1 MTVLITGASGGLGR
15 AFALDCAERGWD
27 LILTDINE
35 TGLSRVRQGIER
47 QYDVSILTKAC
58 DIKNDTEVD
67 NLIKLIN
74 DKGLRL
80 DMLLNVAGKDYEG
93 GFTQRSFDK
102 ITEILRLNIE
112 ATLRMTYKAL
122 SLRRRTGRFYIV
134 FVSSLA
140 SLYPMPLKAAYAAS
154 KRFLLDFSYALG
166 QELKND
172 NVSVLSLCPG
182 GLPTTAEAIR
192 GIEAQG
198 FWGTVT
204 TNKLEKVAHNTIS
217 RVLRGRRLYIPGGLN
232 RLLSILARFV
242 PAQTIAILL
251 LKRWSKAQKKR
262 PATDFA

>member
-27 LILTDINE
+27 LILTDINAA
-35 TGLSRVRQGIER
+35 GLARVRQGIER
-47 QYDVSILTKAC
+47 QYDVNILAKAC
-58 DIKNDTEVD
+58 DIKSDSDVD
-67 NLIKLIN
+67 SLIKLLCENNI
-74 DKGLRL
+74 RL

-122 SLRRRTGRFYIV
+122 SLRRKSGRFYII

-166 QELKND
+166 QELKD
-172 NVSVLSLCPG
+172 ENVSVLSLCPG

-204 TNKLEKVAHNTIS
+204 TNKLEKVAHNTVS
-217 RVLRGRRLYIPGGLN
+217 RVLRGRKLYIPGGLN
-232 RLLSILARFV
+232 RLFSIVSRFV
-242 PAQTIAILL
+242 PAQTIATLL

>member
-27 LILTDINE
+27 LILTDINAA
-35 TGLSRVRQGIER
+35 GLIKVKQGIER
-47 QYDVSILTKAC
+47 QYDVNIISQAC
-58 DIKNDTEVD
+58 DIKSDADVD
-67 NLIKLIN
+67 SLIKSIGDN
-74 DKGLRL
+74 NIRL

-122 SLRRRTGRFYIV
+122 SLRRKSGKFYII

-166 QELKND
+166 QELKNE

-204 TNKLEKVAHNTIS
+204 TNKLEKVAHCTVS
-217 RVLRGRRLYIPGGLN
+217 RVLRGRKLYIPGGLN
-232 RLLSILARFV
+232 RLFSIASKFI
-242 PAQTIAILL
+242 PAQTIATLL

-262 PATDFA
+262 LATDFA